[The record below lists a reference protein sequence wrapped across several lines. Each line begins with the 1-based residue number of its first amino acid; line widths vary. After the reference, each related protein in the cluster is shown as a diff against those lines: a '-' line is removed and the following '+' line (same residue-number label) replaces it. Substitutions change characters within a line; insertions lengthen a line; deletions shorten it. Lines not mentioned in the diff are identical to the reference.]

1 MTEAYEND
9 EEFKL
14 QIIACGRALDIVE
27 TAIRSI
33 SRFKIIFY
41 FETFEIYQQPH
52 VEKFIVRELRGSLN
66 QEEFSIFYSGTTG
79 WSYRARTQEGSYSFS

>member
-33 SRFKIIFY
+33 RFKIIFY

-79 WSYRARTQEGSYSFS
+79 WS